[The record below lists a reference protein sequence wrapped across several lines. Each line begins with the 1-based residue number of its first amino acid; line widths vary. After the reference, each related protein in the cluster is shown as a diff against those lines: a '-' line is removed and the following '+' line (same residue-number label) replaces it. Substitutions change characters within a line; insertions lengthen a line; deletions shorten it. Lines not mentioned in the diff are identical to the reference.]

1 MNQIIREIESR
12 FSVAD
17 KIEQTIDES
26 LANADMLRQLI
37 LKTAFEG
44 KLV

>member
-1 MNQIIREIESR
+1 MNQIIKEIESR

-26 LANADMLRQLI
+26 LANADMLRQSI